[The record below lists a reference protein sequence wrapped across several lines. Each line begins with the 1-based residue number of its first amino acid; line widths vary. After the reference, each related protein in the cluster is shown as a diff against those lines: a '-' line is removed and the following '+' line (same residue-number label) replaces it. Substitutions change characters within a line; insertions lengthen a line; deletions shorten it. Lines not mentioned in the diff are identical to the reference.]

1 MPQNIRKKSLIKI
14 RRLTMRDRVDYLLQ
28 VFAEQRLIKYQTT
41 QDNAITKLKSTS
53 AWNKE
58 IKPITQ

>member
-14 RRLTMRDRVDYLLQ
+14 RRLTMRDRVDYLPQ